1 MFSIPQPAFT
11 PSAPM
16 AVVVDDHHHTH
27 RFRSRQEA
35 LSYALRECL
44 EAERRGEHDAWIRI
58 QGSDGQWRT
67 FDCRLMPVYEAEAS
81 AARTIHTSAIE
92 H

>member
-1 MFSIPQPAFT
+1 
-11 PSAPM
+11 M
-16 AVVVDDHHHTH
+16 AVVVDNHHDTH

-35 LSYALRECL
+35 LSYALRKCL

-67 FDCRLMPVYEAEAS
+67 FDCRLMPVYDAS
-81 AARTIHTSAIE
+81 EGSTWTSQSL
-92 H
+92 